1 MSEAEKKTIKKL
13 VEVYDKLPP
22 DKQQYFNGYAEGV
35 ADMVAAGVEA
45 APHVNQQSK
54 NI

>member
-1 MSEAEKKTIKKL
+1 MSEAEKVTIKKL

-35 ADMVAAGVEA
+35 ADMVAAGKA
-45 APHVNQQSK
+45 SSDTQANQ
-54 NI
+54 